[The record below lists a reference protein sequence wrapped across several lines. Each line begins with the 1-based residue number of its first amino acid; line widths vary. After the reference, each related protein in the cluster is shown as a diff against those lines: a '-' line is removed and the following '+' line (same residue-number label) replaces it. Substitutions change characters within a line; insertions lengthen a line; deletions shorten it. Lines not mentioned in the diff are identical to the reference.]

1 MPAVDTFGIVG
12 TVIAEKYKVERV
24 VDEGGFS
31 IVYKAEHLI
40 WREPV
45 ALKCFKVLAGAPPDQ
60 RDSLLDA
67 FIQEGKLM
75 TSLSSRSAAIV
86 QARDIGKLTTKD
98 GQWIPFIVMEWLDGK
113 PLDIVLY
120 EETRRGM
127 APRNLFEAV
136 ALLEP
141 AAVAFET
148 CHARGIA
155 HRDIKPGN
163 LIVMGDS
170 RGPNPFVKVLDFGIA
185 KVMADHAAQ
194 NTAAALTGKEITAFT
209 PNYGAPE
216 QFSRSHGAT
225 GPWTDVFAMALI
237 LVEVMRGGAPAL
249 DGGDFLQLGMA
260 SRDPH
265 RRPTPRTFGV
275 PIPDAVEMVFQRAL
289 AVDPQQRF
297 NTMGPFWSALHQSMF
312 PDAPSWTSSGG
323 AGMGRAS
330 APYIPNPQM
339 SQPPP
344 GPSFGAPPMGGAM
357 PAHPQSMPGHPQS
370 MPGIMSM
377 PGPPYQGGPQSYP
390 GGPGSYQGGAPP
402 QMGAPPATGQ
412 SGGPMYGQPGG
423 QMPHLATGQT
433 PGFAPQPSFHTGQPF
448 TGSAPALA
456 SPAPSSRTGLFI
468 ALAAVGLIAGGL
480 GAYRLLG
487 TTSGS
492 GAAAD
497 PTGATSTLPLVAAT
511 PSGSASASAAPRLTE
526 CTAGMVL
533 VPGGPFFMRSDDPAF
548 KLWQPAHKVTLDTFC
563 IDVFEVTAGD
573 YKACSDK
580 GECRR
585 PEPVP
590 DYPKA
595 ESTPQAEHDKTRAA
609 LAEFCNFG
617 KEGREKHPIN
627 CVSFGMAE
635 EYCKVN
641 GRRLPTEAEWE
652 FAARGSDGR
661 KFPWGDDP
669 VREGHMNACGKEC
682 NAWEKAHGLKL
693 TPAMYQVDDGHPG
706 TAPVGSFPEGKTRF
720 GAHDVVG
727 NVWEWTADYFEI
739 YKADELVNPTGA
751 PQGDRRAIRGGGFN
765 GGVALWLNPA
775 FRYHQIPTATAPALG
790 FRCARSL

>member
-1 MPAVDTFGIVG
+1 MAAVDTFGIVG

-127 APRNLFEAV
+127 APRDLHEAV

-163 LIVMGDS
+163 LIVMGDP

-185 KVMADHAAQ
+185 KVMAEHAAQ
-194 NTAAALTGKEITAFT
+194 NTAAAMTGKEITAFT

-237 LVEVMRGGAPAL
+237 AVEVMRGGAPSL
-249 DGGDFLQLGMA
+249 DGADFLQLGMA
-260 SRDPH
+260 SRDPQ

-275 PIPDAVEMVFQRAL
+275 PVPDAVEAVFQRAL
-289 AVDPQQRF
+289 ATDPEHRF
-297 NTMGPFWSALHQSMF
+297 KTMGQFWSALHHAMF
-312 PDAPSWTSSGG
+312 PDAPSWTQSTGGVGRMSSPYGV
-323 AGMGRAS
+323 AS
-330 APYIPNPQM
+330 QA
-339 SQPPP
+339 PP
-344 GPSFGAPPMGGAM
+344 GPQTPLPQAPRAPSFGAPPPVSAPGAM
-357 PAHPQSMPGHPQS
+357 APQGASYP
-370 MPGIMSM
+370 
-377 PGPPYQGGPQSYP
+377 GGPASYP
-390 GGPGSYQGGAPP
+390 GAPASYQGGPGSYQQPPGSYPQAAYPGGPASYPGAP
-402 QMGAPPATGQ
+402 M
-412 SGGPMYGQPGG
+412 QPGG
-423 QMPHLATGQT
+423 VPVHPTTAGS
-433 PGFAPQPSFHTGQPF
+433 PGFRQPPGFPTGAPF
-448 TGSAPALA
+448 TGSAPAPASSSRVGLLIGLAAIGLVGGGFAAYRILGA
-456 SPAPSSRTGLFI
+456 SPNGGP
-468 ALAAVGLIAGGL
+468 AA
-480 GAYRLLG
+480 
-487 TTSGS
+487 S
-492 GAAAD
+492 AD
-497 PTGATSTLPLVAAT
+497 PTGT
-511 PSGSASASAAPRLTE
+511 AAPTATAAPSSSAGAAPARLTE
-526 CTAGMVL
+526 CPAGMVL
-533 VPGGPFFMRSDDPAF
+533 VPGGKFYMGSDEPTF
-548 KLWQPAHKVTLDTFC
+548 KLWQPSHKVTLDTFC
-563 IDVFEVTAGD
+563 IDIHEVTAGD

-580 GECRR
+580 GECKR
-585 PEPVP
+585 PDPVP
-590 DYPKA
+590 DYPKSD
-595 ESTPQAEHDKTRAA
+595 STSQPDHDKARTA

-617 KEGREKHPIN
+617 KEGRDKHPIN
-627 CVSFGMAE
+627 CVSWPMAE
-635 EYCKVN
+635 EYCRVN
-641 GRRLPTEAEWE
+641 DRRLPTEAEWE

-661 KFPWGDDP
+661 KFPWGDDA

-682 NAWEKAHGLKL
+682 NAWEKSKGLKL
-693 TPAMYQVDDGHPG
+693 TPAMYAVDDGYPG
-706 TAPVGSFPEGKTRF
+706 TAPVGSFPEGKTKF
-720 GAHDVVG
+720 GSFDFVG

-739 YKADELVNPTGA
+739 YKPDEVLNPKGA
-751 PQGDRRAIRGGGFN
+751 PNGDKRAIRGGGFN

-775 FRYHQIPTATAPALG
+775 FRYHQVPDARAPALG
-790 FRCARSL
+790 FRCARTL